1 MESSNTDGIKF
12 YGANDHEFIGVVLD
26 PVAQKSGTGLKIK
39 VAIMGHHPTDTS
51 IVRDED
57 IAYAQILLPLTAG
70 NGAGNMNQSV
80 SLPAGTVVKGR
91 FSDGSAKQQPEI
103 YAMYS
108 HSSKTRYGKGRFDA
122 KDGFGGNLKP
132 GNLLGRQTSVDL
144 GKPPCPAQPKPGD
157 DKTKKRETPTAA
169 LEAAGVNPDG
179 EAKVAE
185 SPAPKNN
192 DLDAEAQAE
201 ILKEQQTGT
210 VKDDPGPA
218 SNAVPTEEIE
228 TREQAQAREDR
239 EAAQELLNSG
249 EFLF

>member
-1 MESSNTDGIKF
+1 MESSNTDGIRYF
-12 YGANDHEFIGVVLD
+12 GSNTNEWVGVVLD
-26 PVAQKSGTGLKIK
+26 PEAQTSDTGIKFK
-39 VAIMGHHPTDTS
+39 VAIMGCHPTDTS

-57 IAYAQILLPLTAG
+57 IAYALVQLPVTAG
-70 NGAGNMNQSV
+70 NGGGNINQTV
-80 SLPAGTVVKGR
+80 SMPKGTVVRGR
-91 FSDGSAKQQPEI
+91 FLDGSAKQVPEI
-103 YAMYS
+103 TGLYPLTA
-108 HSSKTRYGKGRFDA
+108 KTRYGKGRFEA